1 MTGVQRQYA
10 PNSICF
16 GCGPANAKGLR
27 IDSRK
32 EGDALVCDWTPEP
45 HHAAFPGVMNG
56 GIVGALLDCHSNWCA
71 AMTLMERRGE
81 TERSEAP
88 TRPAGALSAVPP
100 VCVTAEFH
108 VKLRRPTPMSA
119 VRIIA
124 KTVEVEGD
132 KVTVEAELRSG
143 DKVTATCRGVFV
155 AVKEGHPAYHRW
167 S

>member
-1 MTGVQRQYA
+1 MPGVQRQYA

-71 AMTLMERRGE
+71 ATELMQRRGE
-81 TERSEAP
+81 T
-88 TRPAGALSAVPP
+88 VPP

-119 VRIIA
+119 VRVIA
-124 KTVEVEGD
+124 RAVEVDGD
-132 KVTVEAELRSG
+132 KVVVEAELRSG
-143 DKVTATCRGVFV
+143 EKVTATCRGVFV